1 MRRWLALAIASCAAM
16 VLLGI
21 HATSAYFTTSVGVTS
36 SFVVRFPVTP
46 DDHATPTPGASPDDG
61 ATPLATVTPSAT
73 PTHESERTPAA
84 SATATMYSVPS
95 VTPTPAECE
104 ADDARLV
111 FGADVVRASGDGPL
125 SGTIALRNE
134 STRSSAVYVSL
145 GLRTGGGA
153 GYVDH
158 VSFGNGQ
165 VWAVDGRP
173 SYTLY
178 FIGNMTP
185 RASVEVAFVVSMKP
199 SWRSGAAAGA
209 AIDLSVA
216 SARCTRESS
225 AQASVVLARIAK
237 SAGIEPGATVTGT
250 PAPSVTPTP
259 TVTGTPAPSVT
270 PTPAATGT
278 PAPSVTPTPTATD
291 APAPTVTPTATD
303 TPAPTAR
310 ASVPDSTPA
319 AARPETPTPAAD
331 RAPIASAAPTP
342 FRG

>member
-1 MRRWLALAIASCAAM
+1 M

-46 DDHATPTPGASPDDG
+46 DDHATPTPGVADG
-61 ATPLATVTPSAT
+61 TSTPLATVTPSAT

-104 ADDARLV
+104 AADARLV
-111 FGADVVRASGDGPL
+111 FGAGVVRASGDGPL

-270 PTPAATGT
+270 PTP
-278 PAPSVTPTPTATD
+278 
-291 APAPTVTPTATD
+291 TATD

-310 ASVPDSTPA
+310 ASVPATTPA
-319 AARPETPTPAAD
+319 AARPETPTPTPSL
-331 RAPIASAAPTP
+331 APAASAAPTP
-342 FRG
+342 LRG